1 MYFDLTVA
9 SILLV
14 FGVQVVS
21 IEYWCFKKVSLM
33 SSLMKSV
40 DLPKLVSA
48 HPPFDPIIRQIPETQ
63 EHNGQIAKL

>member
-14 FGVQVVS
+14 FGVQFVS

-33 SSLMKSV
+33 SSLIKSVESV

-48 HPPFDPIIRQIPETQ
+48 RTPFDPIIRQIPETQ
-63 EHNGQIAKL
+63 ENN